1 MRPELERFAMFA
13 YDALQ
18 NDGWDDIEVDYY
30 HSDIPPH
37 DVYGVP
43 IKLIKRGIDEDG
55 EACVKYFLLLS
66 GFCHRIDDELYRMRL
81 GSARDPYEYEKD
93 YMYSFDEFKKCYE
106 EALAI
111 VKRDNIKESLDFV
124 DAIDF
129 AKNLRPYEEGLG
141 DVAHKIGTGIK
152 NFFGTKAGAAQRA
165 AADAQTAQ
173 QTAQN
178 QAAAN
183 QANANLVSAQQA
195 AQQILKTLQNDI
207 TKTKVG
213 NVVKGAGKAVANGA
227 KNLAKAGVA
236 AGAKMMGGNEIDQ
249 QQAANTVDNAVQG
262 AKDLKNKVSNAAHG
276 EAKTASEQ
284 ENAKNQRNGGDE

>member
-129 AKNLRPYEEGLG
+129 ANNLRQYDEGVA
-141 DVAHKIGTGIK
+141 DVVSKVGTGIK
-152 NFFGTKAGAAQRA
+152 NFFGTSAAAAQRNQA
-165 AADAQTAQ
+165 AAQQAQ
-173 QTAQN
+173 QTAQVN
-178 QAAAN
+178 Q
-183 QANANLVSAQQA
+183 QT
-195 AQQILKTLQNDI
+195 QQIKNQTNALDDLTL
-207 TKTKVG
+207 
-213 NVVKGAGKAVANGA
+213 A
-227 KNLAKAGVA
+227 KNLNDIVAKALKLAGEGLTNAQNQQMQKNADKGEQEAVKNGATSAEAKPAKNGVPDTTA
-236 AGAKMMGGNEIDQ
+236 ESQTDVPDNGGN
-249 QQAANTVDNAVQG
+249 
-262 AKDLKNKVSNAAHG
+262 K
-276 EAKTASEQ
+276 
-284 ENAKNQRNGGDE
+284 